1 MKSIAVMMMTSNKY
15 TYNPY
20 IDKYIDMVE
29 REEVKTNEDIK
40 LLIEL
45 VKKKLSPPNNIVI
58 KHEMIEVGIKKINEY
73 FPFKLLPWQEFT
85 FALLHAYYEDDTLVW
100 DTFLLMMGRGAG
112 KNGFIAALS
121 FYFTTTFHGIK
132 QYNVDIVANSENQA
146 KTSFDDVY
154 NVIEDHPKLQKAFY
168 RTKVEIRFKKTDSY
182 IRYNTS
188 NARTKDGLRSAC
200 VIFDEIHEFEDY
212 KNIKVF
218 RSGLGKKKNPRTF
231 FITTNGNVRGGV
243 LDDYLERSR
252 DILRGENK
260 TSKMLPIIFRLDSE
274 DEVHDFSNWAKAN
287 PSLPYFKDLL
297 ITMEQEYYEMQDQP
311 QMAIEFMTK
320 RMNLPAQE
328 SYSVVAEWE
337 KIKAT
342 DREIPDLKGQKCI
355 GAIDYASVRDFCSV
369 GLLFKHGDERVWI
382 QHTFICHLAL
392 KLEHREFKFD
402 IELARQKGLCTIIYE
417 DSINEKCVAN
427 WFLEQAK
434 KYKILNIVCDSYR
447 KAILTAAFSEA
458 GLPLNEV
465 RNGSITHNKV
475 YPLVEKLFADEKL
488 IFGDDMMMRWYTN
501 NVYVDT
507 DPKGNKTYKK
517 IEPVLRKTDG
527 FFAFI
532 HAISKDE
539 EIPVPKKLTFFKCK
553 TY

>member
-1 MKSIAVMMMTSNKY
+1 MRL
-15 TYNPY
+15 
-20 IDKYIDMVE
+20 DL
-29 REEVKTNEDIK
+29 IK
-40 LLIEL
+40 LIH
-45 VKKKLSPPNNIVI
+45 IYAI
-58 KHEMIEVGIKKINEY
+58 
-73 FPFKLLPWQEFT
+73 
-85 FALLHAYYEDDTLVW
+85 
-100 DTFLLMMGRGAG
+100 
-112 KNGFIAALS
+112 
-121 FYFTTTFHGIK
+121 
-132 QYNVDIVANSENQA
+132 
-146 KTSFDDVY
+146 
-154 NVIEDHPKLQKAFY
+154 
-168 RTKVEIRFKKTDSY
+168 
-182 IRYNTS
+182 TS

-274 DEVHDFSNWAKAN
+274 DEVHDFSNWEKAN
-287 PSLPYFKDLL
+287 PSLPYFKDLR

-434 KYKILNIVCDSYR
+434 KYK
-447 KAILTAAFSEA
+447 
-458 GLPLNEV
+458 
-465 RNGSITHNKV
+465 
-475 YPLVEKLFADEKL
+475 
-488 IFGDDMMMRWYTN
+488 M
-501 NVYVDT
+501 
-507 DPKGNKTYKK
+507 
-517 IEPVLRKTDG
+517 
-527 FFAFI
+527 
-532 HAISKDE
+532 
-539 EIPVPKKLTFFKCK
+539 
-553 TY
+553 